1 MIKNELEMQKMVT
14 YPALSL
20 ALQSSNMK
28 NVFLFEIESHLR
40 ICELPT
46 TFLIQKSGSAV
57 ILNNL
62 TR

>member
-28 NVFLFEIESHLR
+28 NVFLFEIESHFNN
-40 ICELPT
+40 CELLS
-46 TFLIQKSGSAV
+46 TFLI
-57 ILNNL
+57 
-62 TR
+62 